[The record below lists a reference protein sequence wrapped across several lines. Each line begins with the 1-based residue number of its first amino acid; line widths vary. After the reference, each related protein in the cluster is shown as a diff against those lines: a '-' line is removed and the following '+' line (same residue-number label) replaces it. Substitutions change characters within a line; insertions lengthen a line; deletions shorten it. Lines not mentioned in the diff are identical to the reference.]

1 MDTTR
6 KLFEI
11 LGDRKPLYLLAG
23 VMLIV
28 SIGIRMLEPRILEIA
43 IDDVILFNVAKDN
56 ADLTDSVAGFL
67 RNLLP
72 ATDASNLATMLWW
85 LGLVFVVIALLRGA
99 LMFGA
104 TAITASSSE
113 KAIKRL
119 RDRLFN
125 HIQLLPLSFHAQN
138 KTGDLIQ
145 RCTGDVDT
153 VRQFVLT
160 QVVDVIRL
168 TAMFVAAFAMML
180 SIHLWY
186 GLAATVMA
194 PIIAWWAYRFSLVE
208 NKVWEEHENERD
220 KLSSMV
226 QENLS
231 GIRVVKA
238 FAREGAEINNFE
250 QQNIRTRDVGIKHV
264 MLHARFWP
272 GSDMLLLLQM
282 SLTLLLG
289 AWLTINGSLTL
300 GEFSAFYA
308 YAWMIAWPL
317 RRVGRIVSQMSM
329 ATVAI
334 ERLSNILGTP
344 IETYKGDRSSD
355 GRLRGEIEFRDVSFA
370 YDDAPDQH
378 VVHKL
383 SFHVK
388 PGETIGLVGPTG
400 AGKSTIIALLTRM
413 HEPTSGE
420 IFVDG
425 RNLRDYDKEWL
436 RERIGVVLQNPFLF
450 STTIRENIAYARPG
464 ARQDDVIRAARD
476 AHIHDIVNIFPEGYD
491 TVVGEKGVTLSGGQ
505 KQRVTLART
514 ILREPDILVLDDAT
528 SAVDFYTEF
537 GIQRALRR
545 RSSEKTSFVIAHRL
559 SSVREADRIFV
570 LNKGTIVDQGTHEE
584 LRRRDGFYKVIHDI
598 QMNVEAHID

>member
-1 MDTTR
+1 MDTIR

-28 SIGIRMLEPRILEIA
+28 SIGVRMLEPRILEIA
-43 IDDVILFNVAKDN
+43 IDDVILFNAAENN
-56 ADLTDSVAGFL
+56 ADLTDSVAGFI

-72 ATDASNLATMLWW
+72 ATDASNLAAMLWW
-85 LGLVFVVIALLRGA
+85 LGLVFVVIALVRGA

-186 GLAATVMA
+186 GLAATIMA
-194 PIIAWWAYRFSLVE
+194 PIIAWWAYRFSIVE
-208 NKVWEEHENERD
+208 NQVWEEHEDERD
-220 KLSSMV
+220 KLSSIV

-250 QQNIRTRDVGIKHV
+250 RQNIRTRDVGIKHV

-272 GSDMLLLLQM
+272 GSDILLLLQM

-329 ATVAI
+329 ATVAV

-344 IETYKGDRSSD
+344 IETYHGDRSSD
-355 GRLRGEIEFRDVSFA
+355 GRLRGEVEFRNVCFA
-370 YDDAPDQH
+370 YDDAPEQH
-378 VVHKL
+378 VVRNL

-476 AHIHDIVNIFPEGYD
+476 AHIHDIVNIFPDGYD

-528 SAVDFYTEF
+528 SAVDFNTEF

-545 RSSEKTSFVIAHRL
+545 RSSDKTSFVIAHRL

-598 QMNVEAHID
+598 QMNVEAQID

>member
-1 MDTTR
+1 MDTIR

-23 VMLIV
+23 IMLIV

-43 IDDVILFNVAKDN
+43 IDDVILFNVANDN
-56 ADLTDSVAGFL
+56 ADLTDSVAGFI

-194 PIIAWWAYRFSLVE
+194 PIIAWWAYRFSVVE
-208 NKVWEEHENERD
+208 NKVWEEHEDERD
-220 KLSSMV
+220 KLSSIV

-238 FAREGAEINNFE
+238 FAREGAEIDNFE

-272 GSDMLLLLQM
+272 GSDILLLLQM

-344 IETYKGDRSSD
+344 IETYQGDRSSD

-378 VVHKL
+378 VVRKL

-425 RNLRDYDKEWL
+425 RNLREYDKEWL

-545 RSSEKTSFVIAHRL
+545 RSSGRTSFVIAHRL

-570 LNKGTIVDQGTHEE
+570 LNKGAIVDQGTHEE

-598 QMNVEAHID
+598 QMNVEAQID